1 METTKEGLFCHKY
14 YADCNDAE
22 CKSAVRVVAQG
33 RHGHGARGDFVAW
46 LARLQEAERGT
57 RFAVAKGKR
66 GKGAA
71 LKCFYVLLSKAHS
84 VPGRAV

>member
-1 METTKEGLFCHKY
+1 METTEGLFCHKY

-22 CKSAVRVVAQG
+22 CKSAVRVVAATLKG
-33 RHGHGARGDFVAW
+33 VMVPVPEEALAIG

-57 RFAVAKGKR
+57 RIAVAKGKR

-71 LKCFYVLLSKAHS
+71 
-84 VPGRAV
+84 